1 MWMPWRRRQS
11 QDDPRPTTGALARD
25 ERLSAHLD
33 GELPAGEVEALDREL
48 ALDPDMR
55 SALEG
60 LRQVRDGLQALHEV
74 RAPRSFAMVASQA
87 RRGRAAPWME
97 RLPWVGRRAR
107 TDRAPGTTGMP
118 WMELATRVGAATA
131 AVALL
136 LVVAGDE
143 LIGDSGNAT
152 RSTSQFAQG
161 EIESAV
167 PAANGAAFAEE
178 LAVAA
183 GTTTQAAEAETAIDE
198 PPEAAPALAADSAT
212 DSATDPGTATQAA
225 EAGTAISEPPEAAP
239 APAAGSAADSAT
251 DPGTG
256 EAVEADS
263 APADSAGTEA
273 GLATAGETF
282 AAPAQPESEDAGG
295 AEGPAG
301 DARSAAPDAGVETT
315 EAGGAPSLPDGD
327 EADDG
332 EAALERALESPPGT
346 TPADDATAAPEAPPV
361 EQSVAAEAAGGTI
374 EEQAGDSGIGT
385 ARIVELVLAAATA
398 VLGAAAAGQWWLSR
412 RRW

>member
-183 GTTTQAAEAETAIDE
+183 GTTTQAAEA
-198 PPEAAPALAADSAT
+198 
-212 DSATDPGTATQAA
+212 
-225 EAGTAISEPPEAAP
+225 GTAISEPPEAAP

-385 ARIVELVLAAATA
+385 ARIVELVLAAAAA

>member
-212 DSATDPGTATQAA
+212 DSATDPGT
-225 EAGTAISEPPEAAP
+225 
-239 APAAGSAADSAT
+239 
-251 DPGTG
+251 G

-385 ARIVELVLAAATA
+385 ARIVELVLAAAAA